1 MIPIGERGLEW
12 IAKYRDDVRPEL
24 EPLVHLTVDLQ
35 PAQALALAQ
44 FLKRVGQDDYSCLA
58 VDVDEA
64 WAMLDAGKRLR
75 TTLATA
81 GYAPR

>member
-1 MIPIGERGLEW
+1 M
-12 IAKYRDDVRPEL
+12 
-24 EPLVHLTVDLQ
+24 EPLVHITVDLP

-44 FLKRVGQDDYSCLA
+44 FLKRVGLDDYRRL
-58 VDVDEA
+58 VVNEA
-64 WAMLDAGKRLR
+64 WAMLDAGERLR